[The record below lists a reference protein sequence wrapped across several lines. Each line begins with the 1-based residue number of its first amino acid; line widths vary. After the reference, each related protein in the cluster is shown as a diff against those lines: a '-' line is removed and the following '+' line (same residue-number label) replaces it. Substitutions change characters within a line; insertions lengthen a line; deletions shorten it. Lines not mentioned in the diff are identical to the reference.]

1 MKVTLSGNIHSTP
14 EGFQKLIFLHDR
26 VRSCTDPVCEID
38 MSDCWWLDANMCA
51 AMGAI
56 LYPFSGVIT
65 VPGIKYGIEEILQKN
80 GFLTNFGF
88 NREKKQD
95 THGTTI
101 EYQRFNKEDSKS
113 FKEYVAH
120 HFIGKG
126 IPNMSPALHK
136 KFRESIAEIF
146 ENALEHSETE
156 HGIFACGQYF
166 PWNRRLDF
174 SIADLGIGIRNN
186 IHRKIGLN
194 MSSENAISWALEGDN
209 TTRQREEGKPGG
221 LGLKLIKEFIRL
233 NNGKIQIISDAGYW
247 CYYKNEITTDHFPSP
262 FPGTVVNIEINTAD
276 KQSYCL
282 ASEIDPKEIF

>member
-1 MKVTLSGNIHSTP
+1 
-14 EGFQKLIFLHDR
+14 
-26 VRSCTDPVCEID
+26 
-38 MSDCWWLDANMCA
+38 MCA

-56 LYPFSGVIT
+56 LYTFDGGITILGIKSGV
-65 VPGIKYGIEEILQKN
+65 EEILQKN
-80 GFLTNFGF
+80 GFLPNFGF

-95 THGTTI
+95 IHGTTI
-101 EYQRFNKEDSKS
+101 EYQRFDGEDSKA
-113 FKEYVAH
+113 FKEYVAR

-126 IPNMSPALHK
+126 IPNMSHALHR

-146 ENALEHSETE
+146 ENAVEHSETK

-166 PWNRRLDF
+166 PGYRRLDF
-174 SIADLGIGIRNN
+174 SISDLGIGIRNKVL
-186 IHRKIGLN
+186 REIGLN
-194 MSSENAISWALEGDN
+194 MSSEKAISWALEAEN
-209 TTRQREEGKPGG
+209 TTRQREDGKPGG

-233 NNGKIQIISDAGYW
+233 NSGKIQIISDSGYW
-247 CYYKNEITTDHFPSP
+247 CYHKNEIVTEHFPSP